1 MGSQPDSAI
10 VKGNAGRNVGSV
22 LRSRARLQ
30 IVHLA
35 SSGIQAFSYGPN
47 PLTTR
52 LHTTHKKVNQSLRK
66 DHMAKLVCA
75 VWRQYVM
82 VISQLLMFASA
93 EPALMRLLSLS
104 GPDVS
109 SFILAKFQH
118 FLTCLLFYLCVAWS
132 PVELCLTCGDCMH
145 VDLCL
150 VSLVGCLAGWIPMY
164 ALSVEPAGL
173 LAWCPCCA
181 LSL

>member
-109 SFILAKFQH
+109 SFILYVPNVLH
-118 FLTCLLFYLCVAWS
+118 LSLVLFLR
-132 PVELCLTCGDCMH
+132 
-145 VDLCL
+145 VDLCPVVL
-150 VSLVGCLAGWIPMY
+150 MGCL
-164 ALSVEPAGL
+164 V
-173 LAWCPCCA
+173 
-181 LSL
+181 